1 MSSLLSRLSLTSL
14 KRLFLGAPLDPLAP
28 GMRSH
33 IALVAFLAWVGLGAD
48 GLSSAN
54 YGPEEAFLALGTH
67 THLALYLALA
77 TAVTVFIIAF
87 AYNQV
92 IALFPSGGG
101 GYKVATDLIGPHA
114 GLVSGCALIVD
125 YVLTIAISAAS
136 GMDALFS
143 LLPLGW
149 QGGKL
154 PAEYVIV
161 LLLMVLNLRGMKEPI
176 ALLVPL
182 FLGFLVTHAALIL
195 YGIVAHAGNLPA
207 LLPDTF
213 AETEQLTRELGW
225 VGVAALLLRAF
236 AMGGGTYTGI
246 EAVSNNVNML
256 REPRLETGRWTM
268 LYMALSL
275 AFTAAGLIVLYLLW
289 EVKPQAGQTLNAV
302 AFGAI
307 LQDAFGAGSA
317 LAGFGL
323 TLTLIF
329 AAALLFVAA
338 NTGFLGGPAVLA
350 NMAVDRWVPHQFSQ
364 LSNRLVTQN
373 GVLLMGGAALAALWV
388 THGKVHLLVVLYSV
402 NVFLTFSLC
411 LFGLC
416 RHWLQHWGQRGSGF
430 KLLQAGLGLA
440 VAGGIL
446 IVTMVEKFL
455 HGAWLTVLAT
465 GLLIL
470 AGLAVRWHYQGV
482 KAQLLEADALFVDP
496 RDAGQPV
503 QPPPPEPQARTAAFF
518 VGGANGM
525 AMHTLLAALALFP
538 KQFRNVVFITVGEI
552 EAEQFHGEAK
562 IEALRSQTQAR
573 LQRLVNWCARHGLAA
588 EVMQDFGTD
597 PVEKLDALT
606 SQVLAR
612 YPNTVFFAAKLLFK
626 RENLLTRLL
635 HNETALSLQRRLH
648 LRGLPCVILPMRI

>member
-1 MSSLLSRLSLTSL
+1 MPNPSVFSLAGL

-28 GMRSH
+28 GTRSH
-33 IALVAFLAWVGLGAD
+33 MALVAFLAWVGLGAD

-54 YGPEEAFLALGTH
+54 YGPEEAFLALGSH
-67 THLALYLALA
+67 THLALYLAVA

-92 IALFPSGGG
+92 IELFPSGGG
-101 GYKVATDLIGPHA
+101 GYKVATELIGPYA

-125 YVLTIAISAAS
+125 YILTIAISAAS

-143 LLPLGW
+143 LLPLHW
-149 QGGKL
+149 QAYKL
-154 PAEYVIV
+154 PSEYLIV
-161 LLLMVLNLRGMKEPI
+161 MLLMVLNLRGMKEPI

-195 YGIVAHAGNLPA
+195 YGIIAHAAALPA
-207 LLPDTF
+207 LLPDTIT
-213 AETEQLTRELGW
+213 ETSDLTREIGW
-225 VGVAALLLRAF
+225 IGVAALLLRAF

-256 REPRLETGRWTM
+256 REPRIETGRYTM

-289 EVKPQAGQTLNAV
+289 NVQPQPGQTLNAV
-302 AFGAI
+302 AFSAV
-307 LQDAFGAGSA
+307 LQEAFGAGSGIA
-317 LAGFGL
+317 SLGL

-373 GVLLMGGAALAALWV
+373 GVLMMGGAALAALWV

-416 RHWLQHWGQRGSGF
+416 RYWLLHWHERGAGM
-430 KLLQAGLGLA
+430 KLLQAGLGLL

-446 IVTMVEKFL
+446 VVTVFEKFL

-465 GLLIL
+465 GLLIV
-470 AGLAVRWHYQGV
+470 AGLLTRRHYLGV
-482 KAQLLEADALFVDP
+482 KAQLKEADTLFVDT
-496 RDAGQPV
+496 RDATPV
-503 QPPPPEPQARTAAFF
+503 ESPTADPKARTAAFF
-518 VGGANGM
+518 VGSADGM

-538 KQFRNVVFITVGEI
+538 KQFRNIVFITVGEI
-552 EAEQFHGEAK
+552 DAEQFRGEAK
-562 IEALRSQTQAR
+562 IEALRAETQKR
-573 LQRLVNWCARHGLAA
+573 MQRFITWCARHGLAA
-588 EVMQDFGTD
+588 EVVQDFGTD
-597 PVEKLDALT
+597 PVELLDKLSGD
-606 SQVLAR
+606 VLAR
-612 YPNTVFFAAKLLFK
+612 YPNTVFFAAKLLFH

-635 HNETALSLQRRLH
+635 HNETALTLQRRLH
-648 LRGLPCVILPMRI
+648 LRGQACVILPMRI

>member
-1 MSSLLSRLSLTSL
+1 MTTSSRLSPSGL
-14 KRLFLGAPLDPLAP
+14 KRLLFGAPLDPLAP
-28 GMRSH
+28 ETRSH

-54 YGPEEAFLALGTH
+54 YGPEEAFLALGSH
-67 THLALYLALA
+67 THMALYLAVA
-77 TAVTVFIIAF
+77 TALTVCIIAF

-101 GYKVATDLIGPHA
+101 GYKVATDLIGPYA

-143 LLPLGW
+143 LLPLDW
-149 QGGKL
+149 QTSKL
-154 PAEYVIV
+154 PAEYAIV
-161 LLLMVLNLRGMKEPI
+161 VLLMVLNLRGMKEPI

-182 FLGFLVTHAALIL
+182 FLGFLITHVALIV
-195 YGIVAHAGNLPA
+195 YGIVAHASALPA
-207 LLPDTF
+207 LIPDTLI
-213 AETEQLTRELGW
+213 ETSSLTQEIGW
-225 VGVAALLLRAF
+225 IGVAALLLRAF

-256 REPRLETGRWTM
+256 REPRRETGRLTM

-289 EVKPQAGQTLNAV
+289 QVQPQPGQTLNAV
-302 AFGAI
+302 AFTAI
-307 LQDAFGAGSA
+307 LSEAFGADSGTAS
-317 LAGFGL
+317 LAL

-416 RHWLQHWGQRGSGF
+416 RHWLQHWGERGAGF
-430 KLLQAGLGLA
+430 SLLQAGLGLL

-446 IVTMVEKFL
+446 IVTVVEKFL

-465 GLLIL
+465 GLLIVG
-470 AGLAVRWHYQGV
+470 GLLVRRHYLGV
-482 KAQLLEADALFVDP
+482 KAQLAEADSLFVDL
-496 RDAGQPV
+496 RTAGTLECPA
-503 QPPPPEPQARTAAFF
+503 PDPKARTAAFF
-518 VGGANGM
+518 VGSANGL
-525 AMHTLLAALALFP
+525 AMHTLLAALTLFP
-538 KQFRNVVFITVGEI
+538 KQFRNIVFITVGEI
-552 EAEQFHGEAK
+552 DAEQFRGEAK
-562 IEALRSQTQAR
+562 IEALRSETEVR
-573 LQRLVNWCARHGLAA
+573 LQRFVVWCARHGLAA
-588 EVMQDFGTD
+588 EVVQAFGTD
-597 PVEKLDALT
+597 PVDLLDTMAG
-606 SQVLAR
+606 QVLQR

-626 RENLLTRLL
+626 RENLFTRLL
-635 HNETALSLQRRLH
+635 HNETALALQRRLH
-648 LRGLPCVILPMRI
+648 LRGVPCVILPMRI

>member
-1 MSSLLSRLSLTSL
+1 MSSLLSRLSLASL
-14 KRLFLGAPLDPLAP
+14 KRLFLGAPLDPMAP

-54 YGPEEAFLALGTH
+54 YGPEEAFLALGEH

-77 TAVTVFIIAF
+77 TGLTVFIIAF

-92 IALFPSGGG
+92 IALFPAGGG

-143 LLPLGW
+143 LLPLHW
-149 QGGKL
+149 QGAKL
-154 PAEYVIV
+154 PAEYGIV
-161 LLLMVLNLRGMKEPI
+161 LVLMVLNLRGMKEPI

-182 FLGFLVTHAALIL
+182 FLGFLATHAALIL
-195 YGIVAHAGNLPA
+195 YGIIAHAQHLPA

-213 AETEQLTRELGW
+213 AETHDLTQQIGW
-225 VGVAALLLRAF
+225 FGVAALLLRAF

-289 EVKPQAGQTLNAV
+289 DVRPQAGQTLNAV

-307 LQDAFGAGSA
+307 LDEAFGAGSA
-317 LAGFGL
+317 WAGIGL
-323 TLTLIF
+323 TATLVF

-416 RHWLQHWGQRGSGF
+416 RHWLRHRAERGARF
-430 KLLQAGLGLA
+430 KLAQAGLGLL

-446 IVTMVEKFL
+446 IVTVVEKFL

-470 AGLAVRWHYQGV
+470 AGLLVRRHYAGV
-482 KAQLLEADALFVDP
+482 KAQLREADTLFTDP
-496 RDAGQPV
+496 RDAGAALM
-503 QPPPPEPQARTAAFF
+503 PPPPEPQARTAAFF
-518 VGGANGM
+518 VGGTSGM

-538 KQFRNVVFITVGEI
+538 KQFRNVVFISVGEI
-552 EAEQFHGEAK
+552 DSEQFLGDAK
-562 IEALRSQTQAR
+562 IEALRAETAAR
-573 LQRLVNWCARHGLAA
+573 MQRLVNWCARHGLAV
-588 EVMQDFGTD
+588 EVLQDFGTD
-597 PVEKLDALT
+597 PVEKLDAL
-606 SQVLAR
+606 SGQVLAR
-612 YPNTVFFAAKLLFK
+612 YPNTVFFAAKLLF
-626 RENLLTRLL
+626 RQENLFTRLL
-635 HNETALSLQRRLH
+635 HNETALALQRRLH
-648 LRGLPCVILPMRI
+648 LRGVACVILPMRI